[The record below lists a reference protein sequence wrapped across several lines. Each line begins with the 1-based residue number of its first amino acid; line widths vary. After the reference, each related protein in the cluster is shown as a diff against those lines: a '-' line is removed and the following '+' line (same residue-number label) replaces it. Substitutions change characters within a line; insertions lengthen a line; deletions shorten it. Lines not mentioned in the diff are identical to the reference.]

1 MPETVDELYAV
12 LKAFKENDPNGNGK
26 ADEIPFSSTGINYNM
41 MYNFGIVD
49 SRFNNNNGKI
59 EYAPMTNNYKECLR
73 FMKKLYSEGLL
84 DNEFLTQT
92 SQQMTAKGNEGCIG
106 MFSATDAFLVV
117 KTEDEENY
125 NRCRR
130 CIRV

>member
-1 MPETVDELYAV
+1 
-12 LKAFKENDPNGNGK
+12 
-26 ADEIPFSSTGINYNM
+26 M

-59 EYAPMTNNYKECLR
+59 EYTPMTNNYKECLR

-125 NRCRR
+125 KRLPPLHTSIKQYIGMPTMTMNGEKYDLTFLPELRR
-130 CIRV
+130 S